1 MTRTCLRCRVSLRRV
16 HLDLARTAE
25 GSRLPRQQVHP
36 TPRRRSRRAVAA
48 HAVIGGDLGTAIHH
62 QEDRSGTDRPHSNL
76 EARREVNG
84 HRSVT
89 RREAVHRLPVMT
101 IRKHTLAETQ
111 GQAHLDN
118 QSCLWQRMSLRMKD
132 LLELR
137 SRTAKAPSTTAT
149 STTTS
154 RTSKMPR
161 TVPTRVSSS
170 CRPRTCRRSMP
181 TSRLAARSRRT
192 LPSRCRS
199 QTPRQT
205 ALRRHRRV
213 AGYRLP
219 RCWRLSSPEQ

>member
-1 MTRTCLRCRVSLRRV
+1 MTRICLRCRVSLLRV
-16 HLDLARTAE
+16 HPDLARTAE
-25 GSRLPRQQVHP
+25 VNRLPLQQVPP
-36 TPRRRSRRAVAA
+36 TPRQRSRRAVVA
-48 HAVIGGDLGTAIHH
+48 HAVTGGDLGTAIHH

-76 EARREVNG
+76 EARREVSG

-89 RREAVHRLPVMT
+89 RREAGNRLPVMT
-101 IRKHTLAETQ
+101 IRRRILVETQ

-149 STTTS
+149 STMTL

-161 TVPTRVSSS
+161 KVPMRVSSS
-170 CRPRTCRRSMP
+170 CRPRTCRRSTP

-205 ALRRHRRV
+205 ALLRHRRV